1 MAFADDLFIIADSW
15 TEARNDLKALDLLK
29 NFGLN
34 INLKK
39 SQIMSDHQD
48 MERVTE
54 ICGVKVT

>member
-1 MAFADDLFIIADSW
+1 MAYADDPFIIADSW

-54 ICGVKVT
+54 ICGV

>member
-1 MAFADDLFIIADSW
+1 MAFADDLFIITDNR
-15 TEARNDLKALDLLK
+15 TEAENILKALDLLT
-29 NFGLN
+29 NYPLN

-54 ICGVKVT
+54 IC